1 MRTSYKMINSKLVLA
16 SFIAFVM
23 IAMAATIVRQETY
36 AQPITWRAGAFCGT
50 NYQGS
55 FHVSPGFP
63 SLSIPPGYPV
73 YTPLCLPDNSLS
85 PAGGFPISDH

>member
-1 MRTSYKMINSKLVLA
+1 MIQSKLVLT

-23 IAMAATIVRQETY
+23 ITLAATTIVRQETY
-36 AQPITWRAGAFCGT
+36 AQSITWKPGAFCGT

-55 FHVSPGFP
+55 FRVSPGFP

-73 YTPLCLPDNSLS
+73 WTPLCLPDNSLS